1 MNMATG
7 STNATTE
14 YLSIADAAKRMPGR
28 VTVSTVWRWATD
40 GYRGV
45 RLRTQRVGWRLW
57 TTPAW
62 VDEFLIAIEQANDQ
76 PATPAVV
83 VAAPKPKPNKPRRPV
98 RERLPIRK

>member
-1 MNMATG
+1 MSQTE
-7 STNATTE
+7 ATTE
-14 YLSIADAAKRMPGR
+14 YLSIADAAARMPGR
-28 VTVSTVWRWATD
+28 VTVSTVWRWTTA

-62 VDEFLIAIEQANDQ
+62 VDEFLVAIEQANDQ
-76 PATPAVV
+76 PAMPAVV
-83 VAAPKPKPNKPRRPV
+83 AAAPKPNKPRRPV